1 MKLWKFW
8 EMDKTEF
15 ANSTPEMALI
25 LAAGLGSR
33 LRPQTKTPKPL
44 TRVLGLTLAE
54 RVVCTLLDAGIR
66 RFLVTLGHEA
76 ETVRAHFS
84 DIARRRGITID
95 FIEAEDWERGNG
107 ASALAAKGRTGEAP
121 FFLVM
126 IDHLF
131 DPKIARALADDPPAP
146 EEMRLA
152 VDRDKDAIFDLD
164 DVTRV
169 KIDDGRIQAI
179 EKNLGDW
186 DAGDTGVMLCTSGL
200 FEGLERAAARNEH
213 GLSDGLGELA
223 GEGRARTVDV
233 TGMSWLDVDTP
244 EALREAER
252 RLMRDQG
259 RKTRDGPVSRH
270 LNRPVS
276 RWLSRYLVR
285 TTVTPNQISLISW
298 LLSCVAAG
306 LMAMNGYPA
315 LAAGGALAQLASVI
329 DGCDGEIAR
338 LKHSQS
344 EFGGWF
350 DAVLDR
356 YADAVLLFGLM
367 WHEFAATGTN
377 LSVMLGFAAIVGS
390 FLNSYTADKYDGLM
404 AQRLQGASYFRLG
417 RDVRVFVIFLGALM
431 NLPLVTLGIVALV
444 MNVEVVR
451 RIMICRR
458 APAA

>member
-1 MKLWKFW
+1 MK
-8 EMDKTEF
+8 DTEL
-15 ANSTPEMALI
+15 ANAAPEMALI

-54 RVVCTLLDAGIR
+54 RVVCTLLDAGIQ

-76 ETVRAHFS
+76 ETVRGHFS
-84 DIARRRGITID
+84 DIARRRGVTID
-95 FIEAEDWERGNG
+95 FIEAKGWERGNG
-107 ASALAAKGRTGEAP
+107 ASALAAKGHTGETP

-146 EEMRLA
+146 GEMRLA
-152 VDRDKDAIFDLD
+152 VDRDKDGIFDLD

-169 KIDDGRIQAI
+169 KIGDGRIQAI
-179 EKNLGDW
+179 KKTLDDW

-200 FEGLERAAARNEH
+200 FEGLERAAVNNKH
-213 GLSDGLGELA
+213 GLSDGLRELA
-223 GEGRARTVDV
+223 GEGRAKTVDV
-233 TGMSWLDVDTP
+233 TGLPWLDVDTP
-244 EALREAER
+244 DALREAER

-259 RKTRDGPVSRH
+259 RKTRDGPVARH

-276 RWLSRYLVR
+276 RWFSSTLVR
-285 TTVTPNQISLISW
+285 TSVTPNQISLFSW
-298 LLSCVAAG
+298 LLSCIAAG
-306 LMAMNGYPA
+306 MMAFGGYPA
-315 LAAGGALAQLASVI
+315 LAIGGALAQLASII

-344 EFGGWF
+344 AFGGWF

-356 YADAVLLFGLM
+356 YADAILLFGLM

-377 LSVMLGFAAIVGS
+377 LSILLGFAAIAGS

-417 RDVRVFVIFLGALM
+417 RDVRVFIIFLGAVL
-431 NLPLVTLGIVALV
+431 NQPLLTLGVVALV

-451 RIMICRR
+451 RIVVCAHADTR
-458 APAA
+458 